1 MPPAWAPSTLASSG
15 GKRWEASVENWIH
28 RASLP
33 YLSWMALKF
42 SAMVWKASSQVM
54 RSNWPLPRSP
64 VRRRGYWMR
73 ASP

>member
-1 MPPAWAPSTLASSG
+1 MPPAWAPSTLARSG
-15 GKRWEASVENWIH
+15 GKRCEASVENWIH

-42 SAMVWKASSQVM
+42 SAIIWKASSQLM
-54 RSNWPLPRSP
+54 ASNSPLPRSP
-64 VRRRGYWMR
+64 TRFMGRWIR